1 MAGDYGSKP
10 DGRHNREN
18 TLWDLPWKHS
28 TGWHRDLYLT
38 GSAHGSYTDA
48 EPIDHPS
55 KKYPDLTFIK

>member
-1 MAGDYGSKP
+1 VGSALETQ
-10 DGRHNREN
+10 H
-18 TLWDLPWKHS
+18 
-28 TGWHRDLYLT
+28 GWHRDLYLT